1 MTLQK
6 LKGINP
12 YDPMMLPTILYALLV
27 AARPHRC
34 RFCHF
39 YRRRH
44 CCHRLHQGRAGH
56 LLRFL
61 KRTKTRQHD

>member
-1 MTLQK
+1 MPLQK

-12 YDPMMLPTILYALLV
+12 YGPMMLPTILYALLV
-27 AARPHRC
+27 AVRPHHC

-44 CCHRLHQGRAGH
+44 CCHRLH
-56 LLRFL
+56 
-61 KRTKTRQHD
+61 